1 MYWFL
6 WKQSEIFWKC
16 MNFTPL
22 DYMVPEIWCAK
33 NGWADE
39 QMGRQTD
46 GENDITRW
54 VPHLKNKQFRN
65 IQEITE
71 KKINI
76 FENGKKCKSIFSRT
90 FTFKNHIKNTK
101 RKQFQKNSIC
111 LNQNT
116 ISRKRY
122 EGKNLAIFWCN
133 IYIINVL
140 KLDKNYLAN
149 TNLKVTLF
157 HGNVY

>member
-1 MYWFL
+1 
-6 WKQSEIFWKC
+6 

-46 GENDITRW
+46 GENDIKRW

-71 KKINI
+71 KKKIYL
-76 FENGKKCKSIFSRT
+76 KMV
-90 FTFKNHIKNTK
+90 KNVN
-101 RKQFQKNSIC
+101 QFFQEHLLSK
-111 LNQNT
+111 T
-116 ISRKRY
+116 
-122 EGKNLAIFWCN
+122 
-133 IYIINVL
+133 
-140 KLDKNYLAN
+140 
-149 TNLKVTLF
+149 T
-157 HGNVY
+157 